1 MGMTNVL
8 NMLCGLALFLYGMH
22 VMGEG
27 LTRASGGKLE
37 GILEKLTKSKLKAV
51 LLGAAVTAVIQSSS
65 ATTVMVVG
73 FVNSGI
79 MRLSQAAGVIMGANI
94 GTTITSWI
102 LSLTGIQGDN
112 LLLTLCKPSTFT
124 PVLAMIG
131 VICLLFTKSDKKHD
145 AGSIL
150 VGFAVLMTGMEMMSG
165 AVKPLA
171 NVPEFTNILLMFTN
185 PILGV
190 IAGMLLTAIIQSSS
204 ASVGILQALC
214 ATGAVKY
221 SAALPII
228 MGQNIGTCVTALLA
242 GIGASKNAK
251 RAALIHL
258 YFNIIG
264 TVLFMAAFYGIN
276 AVFPFAFLD
285 DAANAAGIAVIHTTF
300 NISATAVLLP
310 FSGTLEKLATL
321 TIRDDDT
328 VERIDDFQLLDERFL
343 SNTAFAVEQCK
354 VVTDRMAQLTRE
366 AIFDAIALVD
376 GGEYTAEKAERIEAL
391 ETKIDRYEDKL
402 GTYMVK
408 LSRAKLSQKD
418 GHTLSLLL
426 HSISDFERISDHAVN
441 LLDSVKEM
449 NEKKMNFSAAA
460 AGELHVFSQAVR
472 DIIERSFD
480 SFLHDD
486 VELAKTVEPLEA
498 CIDDINVNIK
508 SRHIERLTNG
518 QCTIELGFVLTD
530 ISTNFE
536 RVSDHCS
543 NIAVYEIQVPKD
555 EYDAHEY
562 LQNVKRQDHAEFD
575 REEMAYEKRYRLPDI
590 TRTAKAEG

>member
-258 YFNIIG
+258 
-264 TVLFMAAFYGIN
+264 
-276 AVFPFAFLD
+276 
-285 DAANAAGIAVIHTTF
+285 
-300 NISATAVLLP
+300 
-310 FSGTLEKLATL
+310 
-321 TIRDDDT
+321 
-328 VERIDDFQLLDERFL
+328 
-343 SNTAFAVEQCK
+343 
-354 VVTDRMAQLTRE
+354 
-366 AIFDAIALVD
+366 
-376 GGEYTAEKAERIEAL
+376 
-391 ETKIDRYEDKL
+391 
-402 GTYMVK
+402 
-408 LSRAKLSQKD
+408 
-418 GHTLSLLL
+418 
-426 HSISDFERISDHAVN
+426 
-441 LLDSVKEM
+441 
-449 NEKKMNFSAAA
+449 
-460 AGELHVFSQAVR
+460 
-472 DIIERSFD
+472 
-480 SFLHDD
+480 
-486 VELAKTVEPLEA
+486 
-498 CIDDINVNIK
+498 
-508 SRHIERLTNG
+508 
-518 QCTIELGFVLTD
+518 
-530 ISTNFE
+530 
-536 RVSDHCS
+536 
-543 NIAVYEIQVPKD
+543 
-555 EYDAHEY
+555 
-562 LQNVKRQDHAEFD
+562 
-575 REEMAYEKRYRLPDI
+575 
-590 TRTAKAEG
+590 